1 MPIETVLQNAVSGL
15 RAYGV
20 RQAATADAI
29 ANVATEDY
37 RSAQVDTV
45 DAVPGGVTTAVRAS
59 ARGAG
64 VEGLA
69 LANDVS
75 LSGSLVDLV
84 VNQRSFEANVT
95 TARAAADMSRVLN
108 DLARS

>member
-1 MPIETVLQNAVSGL
+1 MPISTVLQNAASGL

-37 RSAQVDTV
+37 TSAQVDTV
-45 DAVPGGVTTAVRAS
+45 DAVPGGVNTAVRPS

-64 VEGLA
+64 VQGLA

-84 VNQRSFEANVT
+84 INQRSFEANVA
-95 TARAAADMSRVLN
+95 TARAAADLGRVLN
-108 DLARS
+108 ETARD